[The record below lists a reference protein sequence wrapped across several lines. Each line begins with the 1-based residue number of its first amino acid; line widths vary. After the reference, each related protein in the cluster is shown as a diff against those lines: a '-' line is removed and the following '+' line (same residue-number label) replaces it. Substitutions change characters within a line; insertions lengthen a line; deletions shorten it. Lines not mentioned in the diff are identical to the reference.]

1 VPEQLLLWSS
11 RVPRNL
17 TPRDRE
23 TLESLWTAQAYR
35 TEAAHLEAVARD
47 LVRRAEALEAKL
59 SLPPA
64 PRTET

>member
-1 VPEQLLLWSS
+1 MPEQPLLWSS
-11 RVPRNL
+11 RVPRNS
-17 TPRDRE
+17 TPRER
-23 TLESLWTAQAYR
+23 ESLWTAQAYR